1 MNWDIECSL
10 DNSAW
15 DAVCWDVTFL
25 LFKQK
30 IVFLGVRYSDRLIVS
45 LDLVV
50 ITSNMYDAYTLYNLY
65 RFVHFSV
72 RVKFLLLILLLQCG
86 KCTYDAFVY
95 VPSMQVDI
103 CCFDKTGTLT
113 SDDMVC
119 HIIKYT
125 VLIRL
130 MWFYVKSIT
139 NFFLAL
145 LQEFCGVV
153 GLAGSTDLEPD
164 MSKVAGRTLEILASC
179 HALVFVDNKLVC

>member
-1 MNWDIECSL
+1 M
-10 DNSAW
+10 
-15 DAVCWDVTFL
+15 
-25 LFKQK
+25 
-30 IVFLGVRYSDRLIVS
+30 LI
-45 LDLVV
+45 
-50 ITSNMYDAYTLYNLY
+50 LYNLY

-72 RVKFLLLILLLQCG
+72 RVQFLLPILLLQCG
-86 KCTYDAFVY
+86 KCTYDTFVY

-125 VLIRL
+125 VHIRL

-179 HALVFVDNKLVC
+179 HALVFVDNKLVLILSSKPAVFAISVLGWVPINHIISDVIWLLLWLFLLLNYLSMFCRY